1 MNFTN
6 TFIYKAIN
14 EPRRMSRMIM
24 LSNSKHL
31 AASMLLAFSLQWAGA
46 SSLEDVSA
54 VTNQTELAQIAM
66 EATDREVRDDAFR
79 KITDQ
84 EILAKI
90 VLESKI
96 EMHRAIAIGI
106 KLKDEKLIEKIAIEA
121 KEPCYRSMAVS
132 CLTNETVL
140 TRIALTESDERLRS
154 KICIKLTKQS
164 SLAKIATESKD
175 ADLRRQAF
183 ERLKKETLFEEG
195 GEWANPDFAKK
206 GIRQTLLAKIV
217 TEERDPFIRI
227 RALEM
232 LDDQILLKELALEG
246 NTEVYQWMA
255 WNRLTDQNL
264 KAELVIRNPD
274 AEVRKMALH
283 GLTNQVLLLKVVD
296 ESQDQSL
303 RHLVVRC
310 HLNDPH
316 VLTKLFF
323 DEKYSDLWA
332 SAIDSLH
339 DQPLRAQIALEHKD
353 WCIRHIASLG
363 LGDSAC
369 QEKVGLL
376 SKDKNVLESVIGR
389 MSDHTRL
396 RKLSFE
402 AADASMRLAAMQ
414 KSGRKSWADIF
425 NEAVAE
431 GALPDRL
438 DEAIAAAE
446 LIFKKSESEDCKNVR
461 NTIREFCRNLIRRGD
476 DTHLLAMRK
485 MLWTF
490 SDRALAEDFFFCGHD
505 YLNSIAESWMK
516 AIEYRPRPSSDST
529 HVKWKSDK

>member
-1 MNFTN
+1 
-6 TFIYKAIN
+6 
-14 EPRRMSRMIM
+14 MSRMIL

-31 AASMLLAFSLQWAGA
+31 AVSMLLAFSLQWAGA
-46 SSLEDVSA
+46 TSLADISA

-66 EATDREVRDDAFR
+66 EATDREVRDDAFY

-96 EMHRAIAIGI
+96 EMHRAIALNN
-106 KLKDEKLIEKIAIEA
+106 KLKDEKLIEKVAIQA
-121 KEPCYRSMAVS
+121 KEYYDRSMAID

-154 KICIKLTKQS
+154 KICAKLTKQS

-183 ERLKKETLFEEG
+183 ERLNKETLFEEG
-195 GEWANPDFAKK
+195 GEWANPDFAKR

-217 TEERDPFIRI
+217 MEERDPSRRFWAI
-227 RALEM
+227 EM
-232 LDDQILLKELALEG
+232 LDDQILLKEIALEG
-246 NTEVYQWMA
+246 NSEAYQWNA

-264 KAELVIRNPD
+264 RTELAIRNPD
-274 AEVRKMALH
+274 SEVRKRALL

-296 ESQDQSL
+296 ESQDQQL
-303 RHLVVRC
+303 RYLVVRC
-310 HLNDPH
+310 YLKDQH
-316 VLTKLFF
+316 VLSKLFF
-323 DEKYSDLWA
+323 DEKYSDLWER
-332 SAIDSLH
+332 AIDSLH

-353 WCIRHIASLG
+353 WRIRHIASLG
-363 LGDSAC
+363 LGDPAC

-376 SKDKNVLESVIGR
+376 SKDKNVLGSVIGR
-389 MSDHTRL
+389 MSDQARL
-396 RKLSFE
+396 RKLSCE

-414 KSGRKSWADIF
+414 KSGRKTWADIF

-431 GALPDRL
+431 GALPERL

-446 LIFKKSESEDCKNVR
+446 LIFNKSKSEDCKNVR
-461 NTIREFCRNLIRRGD
+461 NSIQEFCRNLIRRGD

-516 AIEYRPRPSSDST
+516 AVEYRPRPSSDSA
-529 HVKWKSDK
+529 HVKWESDK